1 MSIQAPSRFKDLCL
15 QFEGESPD
23 GKLYSDFF
31 YQSIINEIVEFGN
44 EAIAYLKHELITRQ
58 NQPSRLRAI
67 LFGLGQVPPKTLK
80 ERNSL
85 GKILLPYLNSP
96 FPNVVAETIDSFASL
111 HLLQYT
117 DTVLSLNQHES
128 AYVRGSILRFMA
140 KLHPEKAIPLLLAS
154 LESEDAIIRENAI
167 DELDGLDFKGAI
179 PYLSKLINDS
189 DTNVRQAAQTA
200 LDNLQDAD

>member
-15 QFEGESPD
+15 QFEGESLD
-23 GKLYSDFF
+23 GNSYSDLF
-31 YQSIINEIVEFGN
+31 YQTIIDEIIDFGN
-44 EAIAYLKHELITRQ
+44 EAIAYLKHELTTRQ

-67 LFGLGQVPPKTLK
+67 LFGLGQVCPKTLK
-80 ERNSL
+80 DRSDL

-96 FPNVVAETIDSFASL
+96 FPSIVAETIDSLASL
-111 HLLQYT
+111 HLVQYT
-117 DTVLSLNQHES
+117 DLVLALNQHQS

-167 DELDGLDFKGAI
+167 DELDDLDFKGAV
-179 PYLSKLINDS
+179 PYLSKLINDP
-189 DTNVRQAAQTA
+189 DINVRQAAQTA
-200 LDNLQDAD
+200 LDNL